1 MDVLPEEDADG
12 GEGRREDGGG
22 DAPALLPPANT
33 VAEGCRQ
40 AGAGQPGN
48 AESRRQNQII
58 IYMRQDPA
66 CDSTVSTKIS
76 N

>member
-12 GEGRREDGGG
+12 GESRREDGGG
-22 DAPALLPPANT
+22 DAPALLH
-33 VAEGCRQ
+33 RQ
-40 AGAGQPGN
+40 PTRWLKGAAKPVL
-48 AESRRQNQII
+48 ASRVTPKNQII